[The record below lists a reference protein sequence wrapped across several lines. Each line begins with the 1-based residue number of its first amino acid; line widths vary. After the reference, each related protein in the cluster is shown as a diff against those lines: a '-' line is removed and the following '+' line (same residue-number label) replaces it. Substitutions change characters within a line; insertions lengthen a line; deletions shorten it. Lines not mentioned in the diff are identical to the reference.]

1 MTPKIDRYRIV
12 CAQPSFL
19 EGMARVMDFG
29 GTLEEY
35 HIPDI
40 DDLLEARPPLV
51 SSRKADAEA
60 IRGYWMAAGRYI
72 RNAMGQFE
80 APEKANPNT
89 RD

>member
-1 MTPKIDRYRIV
+1 MTPKIDRYRIA

-40 DDLLEARPPLV
+40 DDLLEARTPPL

-60 IRGYWMAAGRYI
+60 IRGYWIATGWYI
-72 RNAMGQFE
+72 RNAMGKFE
-80 APEKANPNT
+80 VSKKAKPNT
-89 RD
+89 GE